1 MLGMLVGVAKV
12 TTSDDENLFAG
23 TTHCCFYRDHSD
35 VLGRFGAD
43 MLMWRLLRV

>member
-23 TTHCCFYRDHSD
+23 AMRCCFYRDH
-35 VLGRFGAD
+35 FGAD
-43 MLMWRLLRV
+43 MRVWRLLRV